1 MKIFFTASGMQDE
14 AACLQYPFPNFNSAV
29 IERLWLFYSI
39 YLIMTALI
47 SIFCLFFSCVLY
59 SVRGNYAHGG
69 LGLGDSSCVNE
80 ADAVL
85 SVQAVVSLS
94 TCSQQV
100 QTPPPLSK
108 LYL

>member
-47 SIFCLFFSCVLY
+47 SIFCLFSHVSYILLEVTMPMGVWAWGIPPVSMRLMQFC
-59 SVRGNYAHGG
+59 
-69 LGLGDSSCVNE
+69 
-80 ADAVL
+80 L
-85 SVQAVVSLS
+85 SRL
-94 TCSQQV
+94 
-100 QTPPPLSK
+100 
-108 LYL
+108 